1 MQPPI
6 QVFGT
11 EGRYATALY
20 SAATKKKALDTVEK
34 DLKTFQATLKKDA
47 RLADFLADPSIK
59 KSLKA
64 DGLSGACDKLKMNE
78 LSKNLFL
85 ALAENGRF
93 NMAES
98 VAAAF
103 STIMA
108 AHRGEVVCEITTA
121 KVIIWL
127 ANDRDAGTGQTG
139 LEELHLREERNSWIS
154 GPTCCIHSSKFQ
166 GFLL

>member
-1 MQPPI
+1 MAVNHLRIVGTRGLSTSTGRLQLVQPPI

-64 DGLSGACDKLKMNE
+64 DGLSGACDKSHFFFNI
-78 LSKNLFL
+78 N
-85 ALAENGRF
+85 RF
-93 NMAES
+93 RHCLQLYSMW
-98 VAAAF
+98 F
-103 STIMA
+103 
-108 AHRGEVVCEITTA
+108 R
-121 KVIIWL
+121 
-127 ANDRDAGTGQTG
+127 
-139 LEELHLREERNSWIS
+139 
-154 GPTCCIHSSKFQ
+154 
-166 GFLL
+166 